1 MEEKLV
7 YQFEDGTELKI
18 VLGEDGYN
26 VNVISSRPLM
36 GTFTSFEN
44 LLYGIAP
51 VVQEHIQTRK
61 DVEDLAMKLELSFSN
76 VLVID
81 EVEEILL
88 K

>member
-51 VVQEHIQTRK
+51 VVQEHIHTRK

>member
-26 VNVISSRPLM
+26 VNVISSKPLM

-81 EVEEILL
+81 EIEKIFGL
-88 K
+88 